1 MEEVTTNTK
10 KKQSAIRDAYN
21 FTLIECQ
28 KMADK
33 TWRKVLN
40 PTEEET
46 K

>member
-10 KKQSAIRDAYN
+10 RKSNAIRDAYS
-21 FTLIECQ
+21 FTLIEGQ

-40 PTEEET
+40 PSEEET